1 MFIVIDAN
9 IIISALLG
17 GSARF
22 ILLKTDYQFI
32 TTEYTIREV
41 EKYLYLVENKLKV
54 SHEKIRLA
62 LATMSIKVFPD
73 DFYHETY
80 DKANLLIK
88 EIDPKDADVLALALK
103 LNVYLWSEDRHF
115 DQVKDQIRLI
125 KTKDLI

>member
-1 MFIVIDAN
+1 MYIAIDAN

-32 TTEYTIREV
+32 TTEYTIKEV

-54 SHEKIRLA
+54 SREKIRLA
-62 LATMSIKVFPD
+62 LSTMSIKIFSD
-73 DFYHETY
+73 DFYH
-80 DKANLLIK
+80 DKYKIAILLMK
-88 EIDPKDADVLALALK
+88 EIDPKGVDILALALK
-103 LNVYLWSEDRHF
+103 LNVYLWSEDKHF
-115 DQVKDQIRLI
+115 DQIKDQIKLI